1 MKFEKRL
8 KLLSYDSI
16 VRRKRVMMKK
26 DYVLSF
32 PDGTINAKKGDE
44 IDIPMW
50 QAEYLKSIG
59 VADIKDEEVDINYI
73 NTYHFREKKNQAPNQ
88 LTSLPQDFYIKI
100 GNLIKNLDNAIAKT
114 PTHMLINDREVAE
127 KNFIELSENRLLKII
142 RLSQTNGDDLKD
154 RMTPEEVLVYVMIK
168 DIISSW
174 KNYVLS
180 LSKGLMG
187 VE

>member
-1 MKFEKRL
+1 
-8 KLLSYDSI
+8 
-16 VRRKRVMMKK
+16 
-26 DYVLSF
+26 
-32 PDGTINAKKGDE
+32 
-44 IDIPMW
+44 
-50 QAEYLKSIG
+50 
-59 VADIKDEEVDINYI
+59 
-73 NTYHFREKKNQAPNQ
+73 
-88 LTSLPQDFYIKI
+88 
-100 GNLIKNLDNAIAKT
+100 
-114 PTHMLINDREVAE
+114 MLINDREVAE

-180 LSKGLMG
+180 LSKGLME